1 MNTSGFKLIYFYQ
14 LPTFWY
20 LKDSRTRQSL
30 SLLLHVPWNRLSGN
44 GCTTSQFSWVSSHVR
59 SIHSPTELT
68 WNTQKQTS
76 PCFYGCW
83 HCWCAGRAGS
93 RCQQGAWRYRSM
105 VCSKLVSQ
113 SEEVISRAKH
123 LWLSLPFCSATRTN
137 ASFSF
142 ELQIPIASYGK
153 LNKLFGQPSKTCLVP
168 SQLPELSPGL
178 SGTAA
183 LPKTRVHLMH
193 MCLLE
198 KMISKKKC
206 TIYPDWETVKNAKF
220 MLLNHYKN
228 MSVLL
233 GLPKRFFIEKYISC
247 QSHL

>member
-83 HCWCAGRAGS
+83 HCWCAGRDGS

-105 VCSKLVSQ
+105 VCSKLVSP

-123 LWLSLPFCSATRTN
+123 LWLSLPFYSATHTN

-153 LNKLFGQPSKTCLVP
+153 LWTNFLVNPVKL
-168 SQLPELSPGL
+168 
-178 SGTAA
+178 A
-183 LPKTRVHLMH
+183 
-193 MCLLE
+193 
-198 KMISKKKC
+198 
-206 TIYPDWETVKNAKF
+206 
-220 MLLNHYKN
+220 
-228 MSVLL
+228 
-233 GLPKRFFIEKYISC
+233 
-247 QSHL
+247 